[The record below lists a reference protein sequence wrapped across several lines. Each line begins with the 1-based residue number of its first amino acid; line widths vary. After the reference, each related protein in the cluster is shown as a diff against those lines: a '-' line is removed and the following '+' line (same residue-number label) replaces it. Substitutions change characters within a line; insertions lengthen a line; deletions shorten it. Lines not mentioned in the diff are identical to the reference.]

1 MTLFPAFHRTLAFL
15 AVISCC
21 AGGASGLAAAV
32 PATSKLTA
40 VTVYGDRAVLTRTA
54 RVELPSGTSEVIL
67 TALPSGLVDASLQ
80 VSGRGLAGASLLD
93 VNSRVTFVEATTD
106 PRIRTLE
113 EDLAGLRRE
122 DAALAARLALID
134 QQRALLQK
142 IETAMTAPP
151 ARDAT
156 TPPARPSFDE
166 WQKLLAFQSENLTR
180 LATDQQGLQ
189 RQRTELAARIT
200 AAEAQLNEVKGRGP
214 ARRSQKTVTIRVA
227 AERAGAL
234 DLTVAYAVPGASW
247 APAYDARLRNDA
259 RAIDLT
265 YYGVIRNSTG
275 EDWNGLSLTLSTARP
290 NLGGGAPE
298 LPPWIV
304 DVVRPLPMPTAQ
316 DAVTLSEFRIETKP
330 RSRSAPK
337 AALAAAAEE
346 AVPAPMVME
355 TAQAS
360 VEAGATSATFKIDA
374 PLTLP
379 SDGSTQKVAILAT
392 RLPATL
398 RYETTPKQMEA
409 AFLSASAVNGSDFPL
424 LAGAVNTFLDDTF
437 VAVGRL
443 KTVMPGERF
452 DLALGADEAI
462 AVKRRIVNRFTEDT
476 GLTSRGRRITY
487 EILVTLTN
495 NRKTAEKILLR
506 EGIPVS
512 RDEKI
517 VVKLLTPAERDIGSA
532 EGQKDITREPEGRL
546 AWRLELKP
554 GEKREIPL
562 KLSIEH
568 PADLAVTGID

>member
-1 MTLFPAFHRTLAFL
+1 MTPFPAFHRTLASI
-15 AVISCC
+15 AVIAC
-21 AGGASGLAAAV
+21 ALGGTVGTAAPL
-32 PATSKLTA
+32 PATSQLTA
-40 VTVYGDRAVLTRTA
+40 VTVYGDRAVLTRSA
-54 RVELPSGTSEVIL
+54 RVDLPAGTSEVIL
-67 TALPSGLVDASLQ
+67 AALPSGLLDASLQ

-93 VNSRVTFVEATTD
+93 VNSRVTFVEATPD

-122 DAALAARLALID
+122 DAALAARLAQVD

-151 ARDAT
+151 ARDAST
-156 TPPARPSFDE
+156 APARPSFDE

-227 AERAGAL
+227 AERAGPL

-265 YYGVIRNSTG
+265 YHGVIRNSTG

-304 DVVRPLPMPTAQ
+304 DVVRSLPMPTAQ
-316 DAVTLSEFRIETKP
+316 DAVTLNEFRIETKP

-337 AALAAAAEE
+337 AALAAAEE
-346 AVPAPMVME
+346 AVPAPMVLE

-379 SDGSTQKVAILAT
+379 SDGSTQKVAILVT

-506 EGIPVS
+506 EGVPVS

-568 PADLAVTGID
+568 PADLVVTGID

>member
-1 MTLFPAFHRTLAFL
+1 MPPFPAFRRTLASI
-15 AVISCC
+15 AVIAC
-21 AGGASGLAAAV
+21 ALGGTVGTAAPL
-32 PATSKLTA
+32 PATSQLTA
-40 VTVYGDRAVLTRTA
+40 VTVYGDRAVLTRNA
-54 RVELPSGTSEVIL
+54 RVDLPAGTSEVIL
-67 TALPSGLVDASLQ
+67 AALPSGLLDASLQ

-93 VNSRVTFVEATTD
+93 VNSRVTFVEATPD

-122 DAALAARLALID
+122 DAALAARLAQVD

-151 ARDAT
+151 ARDAST
-156 TPPARPSFDE
+156 APARPSFDE

-227 AERAGAL
+227 AERAGPL

-265 YYGVIRNSTG
+265 YHGVIRNSTG

-304 DVVRPLPMPTAQ
+304 DVVRSLPMPTAQ
-316 DAVTLSEFRIETKP
+316 DAVTLNEFRIETKP

-337 AALAAAAEE
+337 AALAAAEE
-346 AVPAPMVME
+346 AVPAPMVLE

-379 SDGSTQKVAILAT
+379 SDGSTQKVAILVT

-506 EGIPVS
+506 EGVPVS

-568 PADLAVTGID
+568 PADLVVTGID